1 MDKIFL
7 SRGDSFDF
15 KNSLKSVKSEH
26 ISSFCGVEIH
36 INDFL
41 PNGVIVVC
49 GAKLSD
55 EEKFSY
61 IPGSNRYSVVYILN
75 VGT

>member
-1 MDKIFL
+1 MDRIFL

-15 KNSLKSVKSEH
+15 KNSLKNMKSEH

-41 PNGVIVVC
+41 PKGVIVFC
-49 GAKLSD
+49 GAKISD
-55 EEKFSY
+55 EEKFKF

-75 VGT
+75 VGS